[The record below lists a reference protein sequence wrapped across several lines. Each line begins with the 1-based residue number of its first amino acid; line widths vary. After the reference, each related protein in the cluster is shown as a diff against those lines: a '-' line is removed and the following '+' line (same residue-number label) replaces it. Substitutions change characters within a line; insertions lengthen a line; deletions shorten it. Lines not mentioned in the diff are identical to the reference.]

1 MQRTIRLRFGG
12 AAFASGNVPLT
23 TVASKLQALQN
34 IVFHATATVAQD
46 RLARRG
52 LWMNRFRDV
61 AELVFVDSH
70 HSQLEIEAALP
81 AAPHVLFQDARREG
95 LGDSALRLVFDFG
108 AAATRGDDLQPLV
121 ASREERLFLL
131 KALEAMCPATAEDY
145 QVELFSGARDGAML
159 DFSADTRQRLRT
171 LVRRERAWVYGA
183 EEEIIVGNLTKI
195 HVDTAPELIAVRIG
209 RQAEIPCYFDD
220 SIREQVMNLVA
231 GSVVEV
237 TGWPVMDADGRL
249 KQIDSI
255 TDVDTVSME
264 PLRIMRF
271 EHAGR
276 QYRLKAPLTVLVEHS
291 EGTWIYH
298 NEEINLWGYARRRAD
313 AIRELHETF
322 DYLWQSFA
330 EEDDDV
336 LDEKAQL
343 LKRKLLAMV
352 VRDKRGR

>member
-1 MQRTIRLRFGG
+1 VQRTIRLRFGG

-23 TVASKLQALQN
+23 TLASKLQALQN

-52 LWMNRFRDV
+52 LWTNRYREV

-70 HSQLEIEAALP
+70 HSELEIQAELP
-81 AAPHVLFQDARREG
+81 APPYQLLLDEKHEG
-95 LGDSALRLVFDFG
+95 LGDSALRLVFEFG
-108 AAATRGDDLQPLV
+108 LAASRGGDLYQLV
-121 ASREERLFLL
+121 ENREERLFLL

-145 QVELFSGARDGAML
+145 QVELLSGRRDGKRI
-159 DFSADTRQRLRT
+159 DFTADTRQHLRS

-183 EEEIIVGNLTKI
+183 EEESLVGHVTKI
-195 HVDTAPELIAVRIG
+195 HVDTAPQMIAVRIG

-220 SIREQVMNLVA
+220 AIREQVMNLVP

-237 TGWPVMDADGRL
+237 TGWPVMDPDGRL
-249 KQIDSI
+249 KQLDSI
-255 TDVDTVSME
+255 TDVDTVAME

-271 EHAGR
+271 EHEGR

-298 NEEINLWGYARRRAD
+298 NEEINLWGYARRRVD
-313 AIRELHETF
+313 AIRELHEAF
-322 DYLWQSFA
+322 DYLWQAFA
-330 EEDDDV
+330 EEEDGV
-336 LDEKAQL
+336 LDEKAQI
-343 LKRKLLAMV
+343 LKGKLLAMV
-352 VRDKRGR
+352 ARSKRGQ